1 MTKTS
6 TNKLTGDE
14 PYRERM
20 FNFIIDVVCA
30 YYKTDKSS
38 FEIKTRKPEI
48 MRIKHYCVHFCN
60 KNIKTGSTELGNFF
74 GYNHANVIHILKK
87 LSGYLEWDDDLIKEF
102 SEIQA
107 IIKHKSIELNQKISS
122 EDYYYLD
129 LDNVSSFKI
138 NEKKFVIL
146 SGFTKEETDEFMFN
160 NRIQTSEVE
169 HKSTGLYI
177 FETRKQANGSS
188 TGNKS

>member
-1 MTKTS
+1 MTKST

-30 YYKTDKSS
+30 YYKCDKAK
-38 FEIKTRKPEI
+38 FKIKTRKPEI
-48 MRIKHYCVHFCN
+48 MSIKHYCVYFCN
-60 KNIKTGSTELGNFF
+60 KNVRTGPTELGAFF
-74 GYNHANVIHILKK
+74 EYNHANVLHILKK
-87 LSGYLEWDDDLIKEF
+87 LSGYLDWDGDLVKEF
-102 SEIQA
+102 DEIQS

-122 EDYYYLD
+122 EEYYYLD

-177 FETRKQANGSS
+177 FETRKNANDSN